1 MNLDRFSF
9 KAKKINSKKWL
20 YAGLDDSE
28 ELLHWLLRD
37 ENNSKYDPAWID
49 PETLCQCTGLRD
61 SNGRRIY
68 ENDIIR
74 TTDEEGKTAE
84 FVVKY
89 NERDMSYEAD
99 GKTAKFPLPF
109 VKFYIE
115 RGIKW
120 EVVGNT
126 WDKEPENEQGNN

>member
-1 MNLDRFSF
+1 MNFDRFCYKVKSEQGW
-9 KAKKINSKKWL
+9 WL
-20 YAGLDDSE
+20 GFMVSEWKECLSELRTHPQMEYATA
-28 ELLHWLLRD
+28 R
-37 ENNSKYDPAWID
+37 A
-49 PETLCQCTGLRD
+49 ETLCQCTGLRD

-99 GKTAKFPLPF
+99 GKTALFPLPF